1 MARIPPL
8 QRFSQEDFPDQNTWI
23 DRLLQPLNAFF
34 ERITAVLNKGITVT
48 DNMAGAMVTVELNG
62 TWPVRVAW
70 SLEQRPVSVLVGNVY
85 RSDGASFTLTDA
97 VQVQWQFN
105 QAGQLQIDGVTGI
118 TPTSGTKYKVL
129 LECNTG

>member
-129 LECNTG
+129 LECKTG